1 MTDFYLK
8 FKDKQEANSV
18 LYKDGVK
25 QFEVID
31 CIGTMFKRIDS
42 DEFLIMEGYH
52 VNVRVLS
59 HEDDAALRPYAV
71 IPKSPTRV
79 FA

>member
-1 MTDFYLK
+1 MTDVYLK
-8 FKDKQEANSV
+8 FKDKQEAHSV
-18 LYKDGVK
+18 LYKDGVQ

-31 CIGTMFKRIDS
+31 DIGAIFKRIDS
-42 DEFLIMEGYH
+42 DEFLILEGYH
-52 VNVRVLS
+52 VNVRVLN
-59 HEDDAALRPYAV
+59 HEDDAVLRPRAV